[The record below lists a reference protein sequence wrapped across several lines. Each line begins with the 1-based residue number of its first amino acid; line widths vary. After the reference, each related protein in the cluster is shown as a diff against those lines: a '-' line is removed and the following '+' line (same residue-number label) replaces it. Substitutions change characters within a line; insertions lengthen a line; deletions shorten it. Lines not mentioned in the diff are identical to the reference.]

1 MTGEAVS
8 PALISQLNSRL
19 AAKTNC
25 HKQVCEVAQS
35 CPILC
40 SPMDCSLPSFSVHGI
55 FQAIIL
61 KWVAISFSRGS
72 SWPRDRTQVSRIAGR
87 RFTIWVTREA
97 SINKVALNN
106 RHLFFSSS
114 GCYKSESSISK
125 DVPPVEFQRIRLCSF
140 LFWGAPGIPLLM
152 AGQLRSLPPHHM
164 AFSSL
169 FSHLSLLFS

>member
-1 MTGEAVS
+1 MAVNE
-8 PALISQLNSRL
+8 LNML
-19 AAKTNC
+19 KV
-25 HKQVCEVAQS
+25 KVKS
-35 CPILC
+35 CGLC
-40 SPMDCSLPSFSVHGI
+40 DPMDCSPPGSYVHGI
-55 FQAIIL
+55 LQARIL
-61 KWVAISFSRGS
+61 QWWVAISFSRGS
-72 SWPRDRTQVSRIAGR
+72 SRPRDRTQVSRIAGR